1 MQQKSLGANRTAKEA
16 NNTDKGSV
24 TGAIVSY
31 LEDFG
36 LTEKEAKIYYILSRL
51 GSASANEIANATQ
64 YNRLQ
69 TYRSV
74 KGLLDRGLVE
84 ISLERPRRYTPLKI
98 EHAISLLE
106 QEAANRIVQLE
117 SKKPLLLQKWS
128 EVSDFPVS
136 TLGYTFR
143 IVQGTNNVFKFAL
156 MLYES
161 AQKEIDIV
169 IKGKEIMRWILQGA
183 DDMLQKATGKQVV
196 IRGLSEFDSTNLP
209 GIRRFLEFC
218 NVRHVTSSRLA
229 PLVLI
234 DGKEVLIGLTN
245 GSSNGL
251 PENAIWTNHPE
262 LVEML
267 NVLFNVL
274 WVNSKDGKLMV
285 EQLEQSEIENSVS

>member
-1 MQQKSLGANRTAKEA
+1 MQQNSLGVNKTAKEI
-16 NNTDKGSV
+16 NSKEKGSV
-24 TGAIVSY
+24 TDYIVSY

-51 GSASANEIANATQ
+51 GSASANEISSATQ

-128 EVSDFPVS
+128 EMKDFPVS
-136 TLGYTFR
+136 RGSCTFR
-143 IVQGTNNVFKFAL
+143 IIQGTKNVFKFAI
-156 MLYES
+156 MLFDS
-161 AQKEIDIV
+161 AEKDIDIA
-169 IKGKEIMRWILQGA
+169 IKGNEITRWIIENV
-183 DDMLQKATGKQVV
+183 DDSLQKKTSKQVNIHV
-196 IRGLSEFDSTNLP
+196 ISESDNHNIAALQ
-209 GIRRFLEFC
+209 RFLEFC
-218 NVRHVTSSRLA
+218 DLRYVSHLNTV
-229 PLVLI
+229 PLLLI
-234 DGKEVLIGLTN
+234 DGKEVLICLN
-245 GSSNGL
+245 GNKQGI

-262 LVEML
+262 LVGML
-267 NVLFNVL
+267 TGFFNIM
-274 WVNSKDGKLMV
+274 WGNGKI
-285 EQLEQSEIENSVS
+285 QKTKS